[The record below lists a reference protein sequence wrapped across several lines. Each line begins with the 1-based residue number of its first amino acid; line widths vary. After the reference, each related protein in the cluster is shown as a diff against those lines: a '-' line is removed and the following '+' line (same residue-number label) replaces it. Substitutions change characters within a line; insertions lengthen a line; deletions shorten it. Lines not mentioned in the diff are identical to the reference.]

1 MSAAVDGWR
10 LAVGTFTAIPTQPP
24 ATVDSRRMAISLL
37 LSPLAF
43 GIWALG
49 VGIVLALG
57 EAAGMSTLPLA
68 TVGVLL
74 LVLGNR
80 AFHLDGLAD
89 TADALASSY
98 DRERSLEVARLG
110 NVGPAGVA
118 AIVLVLL
125 LQIAAAS
132 VLLEH
137 RNGAWVF
144 VALAALARLAA
155 TTGATR
161 GVPAARAE
169 GLGAS
174 IAECMPRWVTLI
186 AWFTLIAAVWGL
198 SIAINF
204 GSPGPAYGALL
215 AGVVVAILVR
225 RCISRLGGI
234 IGDALGASVEITFA
248 IFLLGFAF

>member
-1 MSAAVDGWR
+1 MNPLVDAWR
-10 LAVGTFTAIPTQPP
+10 LSLGTFTAIPTSPP
-24 ATVDSRRMAISLL
+24 ETVDPRRMALSLL
-37 LSPLAF
+37 FSPLAF
-43 GIWALG
+43 GLWALG
-49 VGIVLALG
+49 VGILLVLG
-57 EAAGMSTLPLA
+57 EAAGLATLPLA

-98 DRERSLEVARLG
+98 DRERSLDVARLG

-118 AIVLVLL
+118 AIVLVLV
-125 LQIAAAS
+125 LQISAAS

-137 RNGAWVF
+137 QHGVWVF

-161 GVPAARAE
+161 GVPAARTE

-174 IAECMPRWVTLI
+174 IAESVPRWVTLI
-186 AWFTLIAAVWGL
+186 VWFALIAAIWGL
-198 SIAINF
+198 SIAIDF
-204 GSPGPAYGALL
+204 GSPVPVYGALL
-215 AGVVVAILVR
+215 AGIVVAALVR
-225 RCISRLGGI
+225 RCITRLGGI
-234 IGDALGASVEITFA
+234 IGDALGASVEIAFA
-248 IFLLGFAF
+248 VFLLGFAL